1 MKVRSRLSIYPNQM
15 RMVDIQDLRFAYVG
29 GPLVFDGFSWQIEH
43 GDAWAV
49 IGPSGCGKTS
59 LLYLLAGLYQPQI
72 GQIRIEDKPITA
84 PRPRSGLV
92 LQDHGLL
99 PWSTVYE
106 NARLGLT
113 VRGFYGS
120 DGRHAPRDEELTDQ
134 EADQRVRYWLD
145 KLGIQHL
152 QSQFPSQLSRGQRQ
166 RTAIART
173 LAMQPDLLMLDE
185 PFSALDAPTRQDL
198 QRLILDLGMKGQ
210 LTTIIVTHDIE
221 VAVTMGKQILAL
233 NLGGN
238 QRARIIENNGACN
251 PDFRYQR
258 QFRDQCDYLHDI
270 LGDLI

>member
-1 MKVRSRLSIYPNQM
+1 MGMINIHK
-15 RMVDIQDLRFAYVG
+15 IQFAYAG
-29 GPLVFDGFSWQIEH
+29 GSPVFDGFSWQIAH

-59 LLYLLAGLYQPQI
+59 LLYLLTGLHQPQR
-72 GQIRIEDKPITA
+72 GQIRIEEKPITA

-120 DGRHAPRDEELTDQ
+120 DGRHAPVDEELTMH
-134 EADQRVRYWLD
+134 EADQRVQYWLE
-145 KLGIQHL
+145 KLSIQHL
-152 QSQFPSQLSRGQRQ
+152 RSQYPSQLSRGQRQ

-185 PFSALDAPTRQDL
+185 PFSALDAPTRRDL
-198 QRLILDLGMKGQ
+198 QRLILDLGVKSQ

-221 VAVTMGKQILAL
+221 VAVTMGKRILAL
-233 NLGGN
+233 DLDGN
-238 QRARIIENNGACN
+238 QQVRIIENDGACN
-251 PDFRYQR
+251 TDYRYQS

-270 LGDLI
+270 LGDLL